1 MTELNHAE
9 ASPRVCEDL
18 CIRWYEG
25 NTAFIEMEIELY
37 EIGEDETE
45 TALPIQPDDVIRV
58 RFRDFRGKEI
68 YEFSFTN
75 IQNNTIEIGITREI
89 SKLFKKG
96 LYTYCVY
103 LDSAYVDTTRN
114 LVCRNAVEVE

>member
-9 ASPRVCEDL
+9 ASPRVCDDL

-25 NTAFIEMEIELY
+25 NTAAIEMEIELTD
-37 EIGEDETE
+37 IETGA
-45 TALPIQPDDVIRV
+45 ALPIQPDDVIRV

-75 IQNNTIEIGITREI
+75 IQNNTIEIDITREI

-114 LVCRNAVEVE
+114 LVCRNNVEVE